1 MLWFIMKEM
10 YYFSVHPELVEG
22 YLNGSRYPSTGSGR
36 TVRKLFHF

>member
-22 YLNGSRYPSTGSGR
+22 YKMAAATLRQAQGERCASYF
-36 TVRKLFHF
+36 L